1 LKKSEGKNKGTPQS
15 IVDFT
20 VIFEGTMGRGIGLD
34 AASRI
39 KGKGTPQ
46 STVLLVGVL

>member
-1 LKKSEGKNKGTPQS
+1 M
-15 IVDFT
+15 